1 MAAPQATVDLR
12 WLGEGLVFEGTGQS
26 GKPTL
31 VDGDT
36 KIATSPVE
44 ALLVAAA
51 SCTASDVVIILK
63 KMRVDL
69 TKLEIRLT
77 GTRRE
82 TEPRR
87 VTAMVLHVRVKGAG
101 ADDGK
106 VRRALGLSI
115 EKYCSV
121 ITSLN
126 PDIPVTYDIVVE

>member
-1 MAAPQATVDLR
+1 VAARESTIAIR
-12 WLGEGLVFEGTGQS
+12 WLGEGLVFEGMGKS

-36 KIATSPVE
+36 KVATSPVE

-63 KMRVDL
+63 KMRVAL
-69 TKLEIRLT
+69 TALEIRLT

-82 TEPRR
+82 AEPRR
-87 VTAMVLHVRVKGAG
+87 VTAMVLEVRVKGAG
-101 ADDGK
+101 ADEDK
-106 VRRALGLSI
+106 VRRALDLSI

>member
-1 MAAPQATVDLR
+1 VAGREATIALR
-12 WLGEGLVFEGTGQS
+12 WLGEGLVFEGTGKT

-36 KIATSPVE
+36 KVATSPVE

-63 KMRVDL
+63 KMRVEL
-69 TKLEIRLT
+69 SKLEIQLT
-77 GTRRE
+77 ATRRD

-87 VTAMVLHVRVKGAG
+87 VTAMVLRVRVKGAG
-101 ADDGK
+101 ADEDK
-106 VRRALGLSI
+106 VRRALDLSI

-126 PDIPVTYDIVVE
+126 PDIPVTYDVVVE

>member
-1 MAAPQATVDLR
+1 VAAPESTIALR
-12 WLGEGLVFEGTGQS
+12 WLGEGLVFEGTGNS

-36 KIATSPVE
+36 KVATSPVE

-63 KMRVDL
+63 KMRVEL
-69 TKLEIRLT
+69 TTLEIRLT

-87 VTAMVLHVRVKGAG
+87 VTAMVLHVRVQGAG
-101 ADDGK
+101 ADEDK
-106 VRRALGLSI
+106 VRRALDLSI

>member
-1 MAAPQATVDLR
+1 MAAAEATIDLR
-12 WLGEGLVFEGTGQS
+12 WLGDGLVFEGTGKS

-36 KIATSPVE
+36 KVATSPVE

-77 GTRRE
+77 ATRRE
-82 TEPRR
+82 AEPRR

-101 ADDGK
+101 ADDDK
-106 VRRALGLSI
+106 VRRALDLSI